1 VGDPRPGI
9 LSQAV
14 AGYPANSA
22 CPRATFAVF
31 FIFLA
36 SLRRIPALTDAT
48 NRKILRELQANGRMP
63 WVELADRVNL
73 SAPACQRRV
82 QSLIDSGVIEG
93 ISARVNPEALGY
105 EVEAFVSVYVDRQD
119 VKLAQQFR
127 KAIRKFPEVQ
137 ACHMMT
143 GQVDYLL
150 RVVAKDLKS
159 YGRFVEE
166 KILGMPGVKDA
177 SSSIV
182 LDRIKTSSSD
192 LV

>member
-1 VGDPRPGI
+1 
-9 LSQAV
+9 LSDD
-14 AGYPANSA
+14 
-22 CPRATFAVF
+22 
-31 FIFLA
+31 I
-36 SLRRIPALTDAT
+36 
-48 NRKILRELQANGRMP
+48 NRKILRELQVDGRIP

-73 SAPACQRRV
+73 SATACQRRV
-82 QSLIDSGVIEG
+82 QSLIDSGVIDG

-127 KAIRKFPEVQ
+127 AAIRKYPEVQ

>member
-1 VGDPRPGI
+1 LLDDI
-9 LSQAV
+9 
-14 AGYPANSA
+14 
-22 CPRATFAVF
+22 
-31 FIFLA
+31 
-36 SLRRIPALTDAT
+36 
-48 NRKILRELQANGRMP
+48 NRKILHELQTDGRIP
-63 WVELADRVNL
+63 WVELAERVNL
-73 SAPACQRRV
+73 SATACQRRV
-82 QSLIDSGVIEG
+82 QSLVDNGVIEG

-105 EVEAFVSVYVDRQD
+105 EVEAFVSVHVDRQD

-127 KAIRKFPEVQ
+127 KAIRQFPEVQ

-182 LDRIKTSSSD
+182 LDRIKTSSAD
-192 LV
+192 LL

>member
-1 VGDPRPGI
+1 
-9 LSQAV
+9 LEQ
-14 AGYPANSA
+14 
-22 CPRATFAVF
+22 
-31 FIFLA
+31 
-36 SLRRIPALTDAT
+36 RIPALLDEKS
-48 NRKILRELQANGRMP
+48 RKILHELHADGRIA
-63 WVELADRVNL
+63 WVELAERVHL
-73 SAPACQRRV
+73 SATACQRRV
-82 QSLIDSGVIEG
+82 QALIDSGVIDG
-93 ISARVNPEALGY
+93 IAAHVNPEALGY

-127 KAIRKFPEVQ
+127 KAIRKYPEVQ

-192 LV
+192 LP

>member
-1 VGDPRPGI
+1 M
-9 LSQAV
+9 L
-14 AGYPANSA
+14 
-22 CPRATFAVF
+22 
-31 FIFLA
+31 
-36 SLRRIPALTDAT
+36 DAID
-48 NRKILRELQANGRMP
+48 RKILRELQADGRLS
-63 WVELADRVNL
+63 WVELAERISL
-73 SAPACQRRV
+73 SGSACQRRV
-82 QSLIDSGVIEG
+82 QSLIDRGIIEG
-93 ISARVNPEALGY
+93 IAARINPEALGY

-127 KAIRKFPEVQ
+127 NAIREYPEVQ

-150 RVVAKDLKS
+150 RVVARDLKS

-182 LDRIKTSSSD
+182 LDRVKTSSSD
-192 LV
+192 LA